1 MLFHKYIVL
10 LLLYVCSV
18 VMNVDFVEDYDKGV
32 GGGRM
37 MIMMRFAQLIA
48 RIEDILIKKL

>member
-1 MLFHKYIVL
+1 MVFHKYIVAF
-10 LLLYVCSV
+10 VMCCSV
-18 VMNVDFVEDYDKGV
+18 VMNVDFVEDYDKRV

-48 RIEDILIKKL
+48 RIEDLLIKKL